1 MKVSFATKNKH
12 KVAEAQ
18 LALSGSNI
26 ELVPLALEKDE
37 PADWGM
43 EKVAA
48 HNAKK
53 FAEQVKAPVIVE
65 DTGIFFEALDNFPG
79 SQPKRWY
86 EQLGYPGL
94 LAKLEG
100 KADRRAHFRAVIGY
114 GQPGQETKIFSGEL
128 HGQVAQ
134 EPKGLDQDVMPYERI
149 FICEDSRYLYEY
161 ARTEKDKISHRAKA
175 FRELKEFLSPK
186 E

>member
-12 KVAEAQ
+12 KIAEAQ
-18 LALSGSNI
+18 IALSGSDI
-26 ELVPLALEKDE
+26 ALVPLALEKEE
-37 PADWGM
+37 PAGWIM

-53 FAEQVKAPVIVE
+53 FAEQVKGPVIVE

-94 LAKLEG
+94 LAKLDG

-114 GQPGQETKIFSGEL
+114 GEPGKETRIFSGEL
-128 HGQVAQ
+128 HGKIAQ
-134 EPKGLDQDVMPYERI
+134 EPKGLDVDVMPYERI
-149 FICEDSRYLYEY
+149 FICEDGRYLYEY

-175 FRELKEFLSPK
+175 FRALRDYLANKK
-186 E
+186 

>member
-1 MKVSFATKNKH
+1 MKVYFATKNKH
-12 KVAEAQ
+12 KIKEAQ
-18 LALSGSNI
+18 MALSGSGI
-26 ELVPLALEKDE
+26 ELVPLALEKEE
-37 PADWGM
+37 PAGWMM

-53 FAEQVKAPVIVE
+53 FTEQVKGPVIVE

-86 EQLGYPGL
+86 ERLGYPGL

-100 KADRRAHFRAVIGY
+100 KADRRAYFRAVIGY
-114 GQPGQETKIFSGEL
+114 GEPGQEPKIFSGEL
-128 HGQVAQ
+128 HSQIAQ
-134 EPKGLDQDVMPYERI
+134 EPRGLDLDVMPYERI
-149 FICEDSRYLYEY
+149 FICDDGRYLYEY
-161 ARTEKDKISHRAKA
+161 ARVEKDKISHRAKA
-175 FRELKEFLSPK
+175 FRALKEFLSQK